1 MDYKIFVTRFI
12 SSLFLIIIL
21 IIGFLHSIYLIALF
35 VLLIYAVIFYEIK
48 SYFKYNNLYIY
59 LYVFLSLVIVEIYLL
74 FYLNIYFILN
84 YILIVILFDSYS
96 YIFGTIFGKN
106 KILKQISP
114 NKTYEGLFCGY
125 FLTLLNILII
135 NNYTEYFKNVTT
147 MIAISTLIIIL
158 AFIGDLFQSFL
169 KRKSNIK
176 NSSNLLP
183 GHGGFFDRLDGYILS
198 SYTFPFIII
207 L

>member
-1 MDYKIFVTRFI
+1 MDYKIFITRFI

-48 SYFKYNNLYIY
+48 SYFNYNNLSIY
-59 LYVFLSLVIVEIYLL
+59 LYVFTSLVIVEIYLL
-74 FYLNIYFILN
+74 FYLNIYFIFN
-84 YILIVILFDSYS
+84 YILIVIFFDSYS

-106 KILKQISP
+106 KILKKITP
-114 NKTYEGLFCGY
+114 NKTYEGLFFGY
-125 FLTLLNILII
+125 FLTLLNIFII
-135 NNYTEYFKNVTT
+135 NNYTEYFINIIT
-147 MIAISTLIIIL
+147 MFIVSTLIMIL

-198 SYTFPFIII
+198 SYVFPLIII